1 MGKHS
6 NEVRC
11 PHDLRDCLAC
21 ALAAAERALIA
32 TVEQL
37 SVVEGSEP
45 LRWRA
50 VASNGRSGEGS
61 TPIDALDALARS
73 DR

>member
-1 MGKHS
+1 MSKRS
-6 NEVRC
+6 EEVRC

-21 ALAAAERALIA
+21 ALAGAERALIA

-50 VASNGRSGEGS
+50 VASNGSSGEGP
-61 TPIDALDALARS
+61 TPVDALDALARS
-73 DR
+73 GR